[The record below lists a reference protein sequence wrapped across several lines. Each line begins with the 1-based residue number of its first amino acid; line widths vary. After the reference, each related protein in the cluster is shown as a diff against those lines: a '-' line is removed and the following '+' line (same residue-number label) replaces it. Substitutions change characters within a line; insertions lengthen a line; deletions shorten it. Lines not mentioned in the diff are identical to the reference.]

1 METNFVIN
9 DFEGPLDLLL
19 HLIKTSKMDIYD
31 IRIEEITKQ
40 YVDFINKM
48 KEMNLTVASEYL
60 VMASELIELK
70 SRMLLPKTEEEE
82 EEDPREDL
90 VNRLI
95 EFQKYKDMISSF
107 KELEK
112 ERKDLFTRD
121 PINYNELSD
130 NHIENDGTISLD
142 DLVNALSKFLE
153 RKELEKPIS
162 TKITKKEITVQERTR
177 DIRNILSKK
186 KKVSFFDLFEVKT
199 KEYVVVTFLTIL
211 EMAKFGEIEIIQEN
225 NFNNIIINK
234 KEGFKM
240 TRTIEAL
247 LFAVG
252 SEGLSLEELTNIL
265 EKDADDILKDLDK
278 LNEKYKSEESG
289 IELKLL
295 GNSYKLT
302 TKESEVEYL
311 KKLATETSNNLT
323 EAALETLAIIAYNE
337 PITRVQ
343 IDEIRGINSSNMIRN
358 LIAKG
363 PIENSGKSDLPGRP
377 NLYKTTPFF
386 LDYFNLSNINELPEI
401 EEEVEVLEDDD
412 LYKSRY
418 SEESL

>member
-1 METNFVIN
+1 
-9 DFEGPLDLLL
+9 
-19 HLIKTSKMDIYD
+19 
-31 IRIEEITKQ
+31 
-40 YVDFINKM
+40 
-48 KEMNLTVASEYL
+48 
-60 VMASELIELK
+60 
-70 SRMLLPKTEEEE
+70 
-82 EEDPREDL
+82 
-90 VNRLI
+90 
-95 EFQKYKDMISSF
+95 
-107 KELEK
+107 
-112 ERKDLFTRD
+112 
-121 PINYNELSD
+121 
-130 NHIENDGTISLD
+130 
-142 DLVNALSKFLE
+142 
-153 RKELEKPIS
+153 
-162 TKITKKEITVQERTR
+162 
-177 DIRNILSKK
+177 
-186 KKVSFFDLFEVKT
+186 
-199 KEYVVVTFLTIL
+199 
-211 EMAKFGEIEIIQEN
+211 
-225 NFNNIIINK
+225 
-234 KEGFKM
+234 M

-363 PIENSGKSDLPGRP
+363 LIENSGKSDLPGRP